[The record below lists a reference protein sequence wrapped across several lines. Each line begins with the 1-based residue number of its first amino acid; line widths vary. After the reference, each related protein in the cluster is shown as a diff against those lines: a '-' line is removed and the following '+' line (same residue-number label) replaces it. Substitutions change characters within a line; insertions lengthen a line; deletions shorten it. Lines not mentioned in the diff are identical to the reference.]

1 MESEGLNAVC
11 AADRQGWNSLKPE
24 YKDDIREVHKLLEK
38 AHGLSTSARS
48 LEGPYTEQL
57 QVGVCSLT
65 RILQFRIQA
74 CEQMIQKMDLYV
86 DSYFEA
92 LRKGTLDWQLALSIG
107 KWLL

>member
-11 AADRQGWNSLKPE
+11 AADREGWDSLKPE
-24 YKDDIREVHKLLEK
+24 YENDVRKVRKLLEQ
-38 AHGLSTSARS
+38 AHGLSTSAGS

-57 QVGVCSLT
+57 RVGVCSVT

-74 CEQMIQKMDLYV
+74 CEQMIQKMDLCV

-92 LRKGTLDWQLALSIG
+92 LRKGTLDWQLALSTG
-107 KWLL
+107 K